1 MKFKIVI
8 FSILLIG
15 NALVFSAFINFYIP
29 NNTPIINGSGKP
41 TEPIFHWEDKFNK
54 EEKNKITTWLNKTAS
69 ATQQTLGNY
78 PFDLHF
84 YIYRADNANEPVPWG
99 NTERSEIQGV
109 TFYVNPDFS
118 LEEFLHDWT
127 APHEISHLAIPFPGR
142 SNKWFS
148 EGFATYMQGLVLI
161 EMGEFTAGQIEE
173 KYQKKLANCRPY
185 YQSDSPFIFVADSLK
200 GNHHYPEMYW
210 GSVTYFENL
219 NSYLIQTQGKSLTEY
234 LRAYQ
239 LCCRLEDKNLDNFI
253 RSFDQLT
260 GNPYAGELLDAYRY
274 GKARDVIPGK

>member
-1 MKFKIVI
+1 MSLLLSSTTQLSQVI
-8 FSILLIG
+8 E
-15 NALVFSAFINFYIP
+15 SAVK
-29 NNTPIINGSGKP
+29 KP

-54 EEKNKITTWLNKTAS
+54 EEKYKITTWLNKTAS

-84 YIYRADNANEPVPWG
+84 YIYRADDANEPVPWG

-109 TFYVNPDFS
+109 TFYVNPDFT

-148 EGFATYMQGLVLI
+148 EGFATYMQGLILI
-161 EMGEFTAGQIEE
+161 EMEEFTTEQIEE
-173 KYQKKLANCRPY
+173 KYQKKLGNCRPY

-200 GNHHYPEMYW
+200 SNHHYPEMYW
-210 GSVTYFENL
+210 GSVTYFANL
-219 NSYLIQTQGKSLTEY
+219 DKYLTQTQNKSLTEF
-234 LRAYQ
+234 LQAYQ
-239 LCCRLEDKNLDNFI
+239 LCCRLKDKNLDDFI
-253 RSFDQLT
+253 QSFDQLS
-260 GNPYAGELLDAYRY
+260 GNPYAGELLDAYQY
-274 GKARDVIPGK
+274 GKARDVIPKVD